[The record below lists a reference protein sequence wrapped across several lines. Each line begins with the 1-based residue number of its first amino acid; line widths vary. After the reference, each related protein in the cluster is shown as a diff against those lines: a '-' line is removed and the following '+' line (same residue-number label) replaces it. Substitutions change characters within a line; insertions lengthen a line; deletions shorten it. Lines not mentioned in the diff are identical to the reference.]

1 MEAVEPG
8 CHYVGNI
15 EYWVCYDCEQVW
27 QDEALTQLTNIK
39 NVIVPATGSENFE
52 HIEAVAATCY
62 TEGNVE
68 YWFCPDCEGF
78 WTDEACTQLTNSKN
92 VIVPMIGHANKVHME
107 AVEPGCHYVGHV
119 EHWYCPDCETVW
131 ADEELT
137 QITNHKNVIVPE
149 LGGEVIHVEAKA
161 PTATEDGNIEYW
173 YCEDCEQVWQ
183 DEARTQ
189 LTNFKNV
196 ILPATGETPAD
207 PEKPAD
213 KDDAEKPADKAPET
227 GDGAPIVVYAVTL
240 MLAAA
245 AIVVA
250 LKKKFA

>member
-1 MEAVEPG
+1 
-8 CHYVGNI
+8 
-15 EYWVCYDCEQVW
+15 
-27 QDEALTQLTNIK
+27 
-39 NVIVPATGSENFE
+39 
-52 HIEAVAATCY
+52 
-62 TEGNVE
+62 
-68 YWFCPDCEGF
+68 
-78 WTDEACTQLTNSKN
+78 
-92 VIVPMIGHANKVHME
+92 MIGHANKVHME

-173 YCEDCEQVWQ
+173 YCEECEQVWQ

-207 PEKPAD
+207 PETPTD

-227 GDGAPIVVYAVTL
+227 GDGMPVALMVSMLLAAVACVTL
-240 MLAAA
+240 G
-245 AIVVA
+245 I
-250 LKKKFA
+250 KKRNA